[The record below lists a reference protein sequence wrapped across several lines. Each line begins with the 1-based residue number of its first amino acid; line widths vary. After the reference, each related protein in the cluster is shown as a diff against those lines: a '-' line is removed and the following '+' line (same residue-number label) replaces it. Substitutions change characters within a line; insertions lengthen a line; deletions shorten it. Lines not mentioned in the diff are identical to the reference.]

1 MPVLSHE
8 GGSQNEVEG
17 PVLSHDGDSQNEVG
31 RARSRNHFMPMLAE
45 IRLQSKDVQEQNNQ
59 ECLDFLNTATA
70 QNAANFPNAFKA

>member
-1 MPVLSHE
+1 
-8 GGSQNEVEG
+8 
-17 PVLSHDGDSQNEVG
+17 
-31 RARSRNHFMPMLAE
+31 MPMLAE